1 MIRYEDIIRK
11 IHLLENQKIKNEE
24 RIKKY
29 SEENILIANKLK
41 LLNQKKEMMEKM
53 ESDLS
58 DILSSQK
65 ITRRQKKMKI
75 EITISDISTSS
86 SHDRLDF
93 YFEQLE
99 NEDSKNDHQ

>member
-29 SEENILIANKLK
+29 SEENILITNKLK

-65 ITRRQKKMKI
+65 NNKETK
-75 EITISDISTSS
+75 
-86 SHDRLDF
+86 
-93 YFEQLE
+93 E
-99 NEDSKNDHQ
+99 NEN

>member
-11 IHLLENQKIKNEE
+11 MHLLENQKIKNEE

-65 ITRRQKKMKI
+65 NNKETK
-75 EITISDISTSS
+75 
-86 SHDRLDF
+86 
-93 YFEQLE
+93 E
-99 NEDSKNDHQ
+99 NEN

>member
-11 IHLLENQKIKNEE
+11 IHLLENQEIKNEE

-65 ITRRQKKMKI
+65 NNKETK
-75 EITISDISTSS
+75 
-86 SHDRLDF
+86 
-93 YFEQLE
+93 E
-99 NEDSKNDHQ
+99 NEN

>member
-58 DILSSQK
+58 DIISSANK
-65 ITRRQKKMKI
+65 NKETK
-75 EITISDISTSS
+75 
-86 SHDRLDF
+86 
-93 YFEQLE
+93 E
-99 NEDSKNDHQ
+99 NEN

>member
-1 MIRYEDIIRK
+1 MIRYDDIIRK

-65 ITRRQKKMKI
+65 NNKETK
-75 EITISDISTSS
+75 
-86 SHDRLDF
+86 
-93 YFEQLE
+93 E
-99 NEDSKNDHQ
+99 NEN

>member
-29 SEENILIANKLK
+29 SEENILSANKLK

-65 ITRRQKKMKI
+65 NNKETK
-75 EITISDISTSS
+75 
-86 SHDRLDF
+86 
-93 YFEQLE
+93 E
-99 NEDSKNDHQ
+99 NEN

>member
-65 ITRRQKKMKI
+65 NNKETK
-75 EITISDISTSS
+75 
-86 SHDRLDF
+86 
-93 YFEQLE
+93 E
-99 NEDSKNDHQ
+99 NGN

>member
-29 SEENILIANKLK
+29 SEENTLIANKLK

-65 ITRRQKKMKI
+65 NNKETK
-75 EITISDISTSS
+75 
-86 SHDRLDF
+86 
-93 YFEQLE
+93 E
-99 NEDSKNDHQ
+99 NEN

>member
-65 ITRRQKKMKI
+65 NNNETK
-75 EITISDISTSS
+75 
-86 SHDRLDF
+86 
-93 YFEQLE
+93 E
-99 NEDSKNDHQ
+99 NEN

>member
-58 DILSSQK
+58 DIIPSENK
-65 ITRRQKKMKI
+65 NKETK
-75 EITISDISTSS
+75 
-86 SHDRLDF
+86 
-93 YFEQLE
+93 E
-99 NEDSKNDHQ
+99 NEN

>member
-11 IHLLENQKIKNEE
+11 THLLENQKIKNEE

-65 ITRRQKKMKI
+65 NNKETK
-75 EITISDISTSS
+75 
-86 SHDRLDF
+86 
-93 YFEQLE
+93 E
-99 NEDSKNDHQ
+99 NEN

>member
-65 ITRRQKKMKI
+65 NNKETK
-75 EITISDISTSS
+75 
-86 SHDRLDF
+86 
-93 YFEQLE
+93 E
-99 NEDSKNDHQ
+99 NE

>member
-65 ITRRQKKMKI
+65 KQQGDKRK
-75 EITISDISTSS
+75 
-86 SHDRLDF
+86 
-93 YFEQLE
+93 
-99 NEDSKNDHQ
+99 

>member
-58 DILSSQK
+58 DALFISCFLNGLDRKSQAGCV
-65 ITRRQKKMKI
+65 
-75 EITISDISTSS
+75 S
-86 SHDRLDF
+86 
-93 YFEQLE
+93 LE
-99 NEDSKNDHQ
+99 

>member
-11 IHLLENQKIKNEE
+11 IHLQLENQKTKNEE

-65 ITRRQKKMKI
+65 NNKETK
-75 EITISDISTSS
+75 
-86 SHDRLDF
+86 
-93 YFEQLE
+93 E
-99 NEDSKNDHQ
+99 NEN